1 VKTLYFDCFAGAA
14 GDMILGAL
22 IDAGVPFDEVQRAL
36 GSLAVD
42 GFSVSVERVLKT
54 GVSSLKFRVT
64 EDPADGDRQ
73 PADVDSRLP
82 TPAAKAHRHYHL
94 KHIYAAIEKSALSDA
109 GKARAT
115 RMFQRLAEVEAS
127 IHGSTMDKVHLHEV
141 GAVDSIIDIVGT
153 VFAMEYLGP
162 DRVVVSPVNVGG
174 GMVKTAHGVFPVPA
188 PATVR
193 LLGEM
198 PTYSSGVQ
206 METLTPT
213 GALILTEYADSYGP
227 MPAMT
232 IQKVGYGA
240 GDRDLP
246 ETPNVVRAFVGESA
260 ATHQAATTPAS
271 PANAA
276 SLNGAPPATRVEV
289 LACEIDDMNPQIFGV
304 VMDRLY
310 AAGALEVFY
319 QPVQM
324 KKNRPGTLMT
334 IVCAPEQR
342 DALADLVF
350 RETTTIGV
358 RYQGMARLCLD
369 RELVP
374 VATPYGVVRFKVAR
388 RGGAVMNAQPEFD
401 DLARLA
407 AERGIPIKMVQ
418 AAAHKAWLDI

>member
-1 VKTLYFDCFAGAA
+1 MKTLYFDCFAGAA

-22 IDAGVPFDEVQRAL
+22 IDAGVPFAHVEQAL

-42 GFSVSVERVLKT
+42 GFSVSADRVLKT

-64 EDPADGDRQ
+64 EHPAPTSAPQGAPSGS
-73 PADVDSRLP
+73 PAS
-82 TPAAKAHRHYHL
+82 AHRHYHL

-127 IHGSTMDKVHLHEV
+127 IHGTTMEKVHLHEV

-153 VFAMEYLGP
+153 VAAMEWMAA

-193 LLGEM
+193 LLGQM

-213 GALILTEYADSYGP
+213 GALILTEYATAFGP

-232 IQKVGYGA
+232 VTQVGYGA
-240 GDRDLP
+240 GDRDLA
-246 ETPNVVRAFVGESA
+246 ETPNVVRLFVGTA
-260 ATHQAATTPAS
+260 AEQAAAM
-271 PANAA
+271 
-276 SLNGAPPATRVEV
+276 RVTM

-304 VMDRLY
+304 LMDQLY

-319 QPVQM
+319 QGVQM
-324 KKNRPGTLMT
+324 KKNRPGTLLT
-334 IVCAPEQR
+334 IVCRPQDEA
-342 DALADLVF
+342 ALADLVF
-350 RETTTIGV
+350 RETTTIGIRRQV
-358 RYQGMARLCLD
+358 LDRLCLD
-369 RELVP
+369 RAFESVD
-374 VATPYGVVRFKVAR
+374 TPYGVVRIKVAR
-388 RGGAVMNAQPEFD
+388 QDGRVRNAQPEFD
-401 DLARLA
+401 DVARLA
-407 AERGIPIKMVQ
+407 AEHGVAIKMVQ
-418 AAAHKAWLDI
+418 AAAHKAWLERP